1 MLRLA
6 KIQNP
11 TDSMVAVKDGLRRAR
26 YEIRRRARGSR
37 ETDALS
43 SLLPRPLAHA
53 ADAVFSAVESAA
65 LGFRAPEHRKSGN
78 LTFPRSLGAYFQ
90 AFGATAEDED
100 AFANELYYA
109 TKSLLRHF
117 GAEDFLVSERAF
129 ESVRERM
136 NVGRPSHSANRL
148 SEIDICEFCAALAV
162 EIATVRPIR
171 RVAFGAGV
179 RPRNLMLSPNAYCAF
194 VIALAVALVTRDT
207 NGEANKILSSA
218 DLTVDAC
225 FGELTRALRARE
237 PAPALAKEFR
247 VLLPHLP

>member
-65 LGFRAPEHRKSGN
+65 LGLRAPEDRKSVN
-78 LTFPRSLGAYFQ
+78 LTFPRSLGAYFR
-90 AFGATAEDED
+90 AFGATAEDENV
-100 AFANELYYA
+100 FANELYYA

-129 ESVRERM
+129 ESVRQRM
-136 NVGRPSHSANRL
+136 LIGRGGQRADRL

-162 EIATVRPIR
+162 EIAAVRPVQ

-179 RPRNLMLSPNAYCAF
+179 GPRNLMLAPNAYCAF
-194 VIALAVALVTRDT
+194 VIALAVALATSDPKAD
-207 NGEANKILSSA
+207 ANKILSLA

-225 FGELTRALRARE
+225 FGELTRALRARH
-237 PAPALAKEFR
+237 PGPALAKEFR
-247 VLLPHLP
+247 MLLPHLP

>member
-1 MLRLA
+1 MLLLA

-26 YEIRRRARGSR
+26 FEIRRRARGSR

-43 SLLPRPLAHA
+43 SLLPLPLALA

-65 LGFRAPEHRKSGN
+65 LGLRAPKDRKSEN
-78 LTFPRSLGAYFQ
+78 LTFPRSLGAYFR

-109 TKSLLRHF
+109 TKSLLRHL
-117 GAEDFLVSERAF
+117 GAQEFLVSERAF

-136 NVGRPSHSANRL
+136 NAGHGSQGAKS
-148 SEIDICEFCAALAV
+148 SGKIDICAFCAALAV
-162 EIATVRPIR
+162 EIAAVRPVQ
-171 RVAFGAGV
+171 RVALGTGPG
-179 RPRNLMLSPNAYCAF
+179 PRNLMQAPNAYCAF
-194 VIALAVALVTRDT
+194 VIALAVALATLDPK
-207 NGEANKILSSA
+207 GEANKILGLA

-225 FGELTRALRARE
+225 FGELMRALRDRE
-237 PAPALAKEFR
+237 PATALAREFHA
-247 VLLPHLP
+247 LLPHLP